1 MRKRHRIGLNL
12 ETANGSN
19 LVNKKA
25 VSILQTLVAQS
36 HKSFNRCSRYTAR
49 PGGKLKFS
57 EGGNL
62 SLSCHQ
68 WGLPGNEKRSI
79 SN

>member
-1 MRKRHRIGLNL
+1 MGLNL
-12 ETANGSN
+12 ETAHGSN

-25 VSILQTLVAQS
+25 VSILPTFVAHS
-36 HKSFNRCSRYTAR
+36 HKCFNRCSRYTAR

-62 SLSCHQ
+62 SLSCHK
-68 WGLPGNEKRSI
+68 WGLPSNEKR
-79 SN
+79 